1 MTLISFQHSIKYIY
15 LQLAPYTVLTIAS
28 GCMAYSMSILWLMIY
43 LTLSAV
49 LIWRLI
55 ALTAVQYFFTPDML
69 VVSKGVICKTVECR
83 AIWQLKG
90 TDIRFNTPLSW
101 LHVSH
106 IHCGLE
112 GPPADRIRIIGVDNH
127 SMLQVLQQ
135 LKEGIAANK
144 EMWRNYFQPEN
155 I

>member
-28 GCMAYSMSILWLMIY
+28 SYMAYSMNILWLLVY

-55 ALTAVQYFFTPDML
+55 TLTSVQYFFTPDML
-69 VVSKGVICKTVECR
+69 VVSKGVIFKTVECR

-90 TDIRFNTPLSW
+90 TDIRFNRPLRW
-101 LHVSH
+101 LHISH

-112 GPPADRIRIIGVDNH
+112 GPPADRIRIIGVDNQ
-127 SMLQVLQQ
+127 SMLKILHQ

-144 EMWRNYFQPEN
+144 EMWRNYFQPAN
-155 I
+155 A

>member
-1 MTLISFQHSIKYIY
+1 MTLISFQHSVKYIF
-15 LQLAPYTVLTIAS
+15 LQLAPYTILTIVSAY
-28 GCMAYSMSILWLMIY
+28 MAWGMNILWYMVY
-43 LTLSAV
+43 LALSAI

-55 ALTAVQYFFTPDML
+55 TLTAVQYYFTQDML
-69 VVSKGVICKTVECR
+69 VVSKGVIFKTVESR

-90 TDIRFNTPLSW
+90 TDIRYNGPLRW

-127 SMLQVLQQ
+127 TMLQVLQQ

-144 EMWRNYFQPEN
+144 EMWRNYFQPESV
-155 I
+155 